1 MTKRIAWFYHEFH
14 TVQVHAEG
22 LQLLAIVQLYICI
35 LIEFKLTAI
44 LHTDTYNLCH
54 DTQI

>member
-35 LIEFKLTAI
+35 EFKLTA
-44 LHTDTYNLCH
+44 TTYRHL
-54 DTQI
+54 QFMP